1 MKISHAWVGTIIWL
15 AWVWTAQAAVFFV
28 DVNNPNPALPY
39 ATWDTA
45 ATDIQSA
52 IDTASDGD
60 MIWVND
66 GVYQTGG
73 RVVYGSLTNRV
84 AINKAVTVQSVN
96 GPAVTM
102 ILGAN
107 PNGDSAVRCVYMT
120 NNSALAGFTL
130 TGGATRTNGLQLQ
143 ERCGGGVWCENNA
156 GIVISNCVISGNM
169 AESYGGGAYNGILAD
184 SLILSNTLVGK
195 LWEYCY
201 GGGAYQSGLINC
213 TIRGNSIPFQS
224 GIGYGGGLANAT
236 ATNCII
242 IFNSCEVFSASGGG
256 SYGGT
261 LSGCAVIG
269 NSCNRLN
276 RYEGYGG
283 GVYKGTLTKC
293 TIAGNYAFLGG
304 GTYLGSESNCINYFN
319 QSPNGYQENYATN
332 AYNGSSSYCCVWPL
346 TGSHGI
352 STNPLL
358 ADVFHLCTNSPCL
371 AAGSVVWTTNSTD
384 IDGDAWAKPPSIGC
398 DEPNL
403 TNLIGEINPLIQ
415 SSDTAHPSGYPV
427 DFFALTTGKLYG
439 SKWDFGDGT
448 SATNMG
454 IISHAWSAPGDY
466 VVTLTAYNNTY
477 PAGQT
482 ATTPI
487 HIYIPTFQYVT
498 LSNIQAV
505 APYVTWQTAAPTIE
519 SALSVA
525 YSNSI
530 ITVSNGIY
538 IPVSQN
544 APDWVATGL
553 VISNNVTLQSLNGP
567 SVTKISANNNYRD
580 VYLGGRSTLTG
591 FLVTKGSGTCG
602 GVYCAS
608 TNALIMNCE
617 IGTNTGY
624 GVYSGTLSNCFVAR
638 NTSGGTYMSVL
649 NSCVLSNNTGG
660 AIGGWLTNC
669 LIVANSNKFGGGIYG
684 SATTP
689 VIANNCIISS
699 NRANSSG
706 GGAYAETS
714 DNTNFCILNNCLL
727 SSNSA
732 GAGGGAY
739 FAILNNC
746 TVISNTA
753 ASFGGGAN
761 GGILTNCI
769 LIGNQA
775 AQGGAVGSPNY
786 YSSQKGVLFNCTL
799 IGNTASFNSGGA
811 YYASL
816 NNCRIIG
823 NVSSTAGGANNC
835 NLTNCLITA
844 NVSHNSGGGASYC
857 QLVNC
862 IISSNLAT
870 QTSAT
875 VGGGT
880 WNCPDVINCL
890 LVGNIATNGGG
901 DYGSSLFNCT
911 IVNNSAISGG
921 GVYNSHP
928 TNCIIYYNTGGDFY
942 AGSTYYSPAFCCL
955 PQTTNSLGN
964 LTNAPLFA
972 DPINGDWHLSASS
985 PCINAGDNFYVVSA
999 TDLDGNP
1006 RLQGGTVDLGAYEY
1020 QTPSS
1025 LLSYAWA
1032 QQYGLP
1038 TDGSADNLDLNGT
1051 GWPNWQKSL
1060 AGLNPTNPASMLAMQ
1075 PPAATNSSGGI
1086 TLTWSSVNSRMYYL
1100 QRATDL
1106 TVQPAFSMVQTNIAG
1121 QAGTTSF
1128 TDASATGAGP
1138 YYYRVGVQ

>member
-1 MKISHAWVGTIIWL
+1 MKILHAWVGTTIWL
-15 AWVWTAQAAVFFV
+15 AWVWATQAAVFFV

-52 IDTASDGD
+52 IDAASDGD
-60 MIWVND
+60 LIWVND

-73 RVVYGSLTNRV
+73 QVVYGSLTNRV

-96 GPAVTM
+96 GPAVTT
-102 ILGAN
+102 ILGSN

-143 ERCGGGVWCENNA
+143 ERCGGGVWCETNA
-156 GIVISNCVISGNM
+156 GIVISNCIISGNM

-184 SLILSNTLVGK
+184 SLISSNTLVGK

-224 GIGYGGGLANAT
+224 VSGYGGGLANAT

-242 IFNSCEVFSASGGG
+242 MFNSSDVFAAWGGG

-276 RYEGYGG
+276 QNYGFGG
-283 GVYKGTLTKC
+283 GACNGTLTQC
-293 TIAGNYAFLGG
+293 TIAGNFAHLGG

-319 QSPNGYQENYATN
+319 QSPNGYQQKSDATN
-332 AYNGSSSYCCVWPL
+332 ACNGSSSYCCVWPL

-371 AAGSVVWTTNSTD
+371 GAGSVVWTTNSTD
-384 IDGDAWAKPPSIGC
+384 IDGDAWANPPSIGC
-398 DEPNL
+398 DEPTL
-403 TNLIGEINPLIQ
+403 TNLIGEINPVIQ

-454 IISHAWSAPGDY
+454 IISHVWSAPGDY
-466 VVTLTAYNNTY
+466 VVTLTACNNTY

-482 ATTPI
+482 ATQLI
-487 HIYIPTFQYVT
+487 HIYNPSFQYVV
-498 LSNIQAV
+498 LSNSLAM
-505 APYVTWQTAAPTIE
+505 APYVTWQTAASTIE

-525 YSNSI
+525 YSNSTI
-530 ITVSNGIY
+530 LVSNGLY
-538 IPVSQN
+538 TPLSQN
-544 APDWVATGL
+544 APNGVATGL
-553 VISNNVTLQSLNGP
+553 VISNNITLQSLNGP
-567 SVTKISANNNYRD
+567 SVTKISANNNYSD
-580 VYLGGRSTLTG
+580 VYLGDRSTLTG
-591 FLVTKGSGTCG
+591 FLVTKGYGLHG
-602 GVYCAS
+602 VVYCAS
-608 TNALIMNCE
+608 TNALIMNCV
-617 IGTNTGY
+617 IVSNTGY
-624 GVYSGTLSNCFVAR
+624 GGYSGTLSNCFVAC
-638 NTSGGTYMSVL
+638 NTFGGTYMSVL

-660 AIGGWLTNC
+660 AVGGWLTNC
-669 LIVANSNKFGGGIYG
+669 LIVANSNINGGGVFG

-689 VIANNCIISS
+689 VIVNNCILSGNHASS
-699 NRANSSG
+699 W
-706 GGAYAETS
+706 GGAAYADTLA
-714 DNTNFCILNNCLL
+714 NTNFCVLNNCLL

-732 GAGGGAY
+732 GAGGGAC
-739 FAILNNC
+739 FAMLNNC

-753 ASFGGGAN
+753 TIGGGAS
-761 GGILTNCI
+761 GGILTNCTF
-769 LIGNQA
+769 IGNRA
-775 AQGGAVGSPNY
+775 GQGGGVGTSIY
-786 YSSQKGVLFNCTL
+786 FSFLFNCTL
-799 IGNTASFNSGGA
+799 IGNTASINSGGA
-811 YYASL
+811 YLAKL
-816 NNCRIIG
+816 NNCQLIG
-823 NVSSTAGGANNC
+823 NVSYTAGGARYC

-844 NVSHNSGGGASYC
+844 NVSASAGGGAYESWV
-857 QLVNC
+857 VNC

-870 QTSAT
+870 QLSSA
-875 VGGGT
+875 GGGT
-880 WNCPDVINCL
+880 WGCPSVINCL

-911 IVNNSAISGG
+911 IVNNSADSGG

-928 TNCIIYYNTGGDFY
+928 TNCIIYYNTGGDLY
-942 AGSTYYSPAFCCL
+942 AGSASCSPAFCCL

-964 LTNAPLFA
+964 ITNAPLFA

-985 PCINAGDNFYVVSA
+985 PCINAGDNFYVVST

-1038 TDGSADNLDLNGT
+1038 TDGSADDLDLSGT

-1075 PPAATNSSGGI
+1075 PPATTNSNGGI

-1106 TVQPAFSMVQTNIAG
+1106 TVQPAFSMVRTNIAG